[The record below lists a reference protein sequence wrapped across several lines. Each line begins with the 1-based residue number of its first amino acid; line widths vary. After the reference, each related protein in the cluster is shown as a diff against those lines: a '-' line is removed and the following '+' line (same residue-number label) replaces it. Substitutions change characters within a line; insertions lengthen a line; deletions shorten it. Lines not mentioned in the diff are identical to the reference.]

1 MQACSHSETNEKKN
15 HNTLCF
21 GFLVW
26 DLGPGAKATKTHA
39 YFILW
44 LLQGGRKAQIERVLK
59 HFDKCWGENKIPGF
73 LHKPPLEKQL
83 QQRGISFCLLRRLW
97 HVMNR
102 FSLPLICQ
110 TYYKAMSFVGA
121 ESRERKEDNICLPRF
136 LLCWSEMRDFLSK
149 INISFHLIPNQQ
161 RSGELQVYT
170 GYERGK

>member
-1 MQACSHSETNEKKN
+1 MCKLVPTQRQMKKKITTLFALDFLFETLDLELKPLKPT
-15 HNTLCF
+15 HTLFYGCYK
-21 GFLVW
+21 GE
-26 DLGPGAKATKTHA
+26 
-39 YFILW
+39 
-44 LLQGGRKAQIERVLK
+44 ERLKSKVLK
-59 HFDKCWGENKIPGF
+59 HFDKCWGKNKIPGL

-83 QQRGISFCLLRRLW
+83 QQRGISFCLLWRLW

-121 ESRERKEDNICLPRF
+121 ESREEKEATICLPRF
-136 LLCWSEMRDFLSK
+136 LVCWSEMRDFLSK

-170 GYERGK
+170 GYERCK